1 MADFPIVGIGSSA
14 GGLDALQK
22 LFGAMPPESGFAFV
36 VVAHL
41 DPTHESQLAALIA
54 RCTPIPVNEVEEPV
68 TVEPDHV
75 YVIAPNQHLT
85 FEGDVLRPSR
95 PSEVRGERY
104 PLDVFFRSLAE
115 HQGNCAI
122 GIVLSGT
129 GTSGAQGL
137 RAIKAEG
144 GIAVAQDPGTA
155 GFSDM
160 PRHAIAT
167 GMVDLVLPPDQMP
180 QALLRLVHHPYM
192 QQQAGLE
199 QLPQVDGQLDT
210 LLSLLRAEAKQD
222 FRCYKR
228 RTLLRRTHRRM
239 SLRQIEDMAVYIER
253 LRNEPDELAALA
265 KDLTINVSGFFRDP
279 DAWETL
285 NKKVIAQLVAD
296 RPDGASIRIWVP
308 GCSTGEEAYSIA
320 MLIAEG
326 AAAVQKT
333 FDLKIF
339 ASDVSEHLL
348 PVARAGL
355 YPASIA
361 EDVRPAR
368 LERFFERE
376 EDSYRVRRELREM
389 ITFAPQN
396 LLQDPPFSR
405 LDLITCRNLLIYL
418 EPEFQKKVVALF
430 HFALREGGHLFL
442 GPAETISGHDDLF
455 HPISK
460 RWRIYTRVG
469 QTRHDIVDFPLI
481 GPGQVSSELP
491 RTPGLLAEP
500 RLRARE
506 HFQRDL
512 LERYAPASVLIDG
525 DFTVH
530 AFQGPTGE
538 FLQHPSGD
546 PTTNLLALAREGLEA
561 PLRAAVRRALG
572 EKQEVVADARVRRGG
587 ALQPI
592 RIAVRPLRPARA
604 DQDML
609 TVSFFEREPVSE
621 ARPLGP
627 VEARRPERELEA
639 ELNATRE
646 ELRFTLEQMET
657 SNAEL
662 HASNEEIR
670 SINEEFQASNEEL
683 ETSKEEQQ
691 SLNEELRTVNNQLQ
705 IKVQELERRTSDLNN
720 LLNSTEIATLFLDR
734 EFGIRWFTPAMQG
747 LLDLRASDVGR
758 PVSHFAQRFTG
769 ADFVE
774 EVREVLQ
781 RLVPRTGEVVGDDDR
796 TYIRRILPYRTS
808 DDRIDG
814 VVVTFTDITE
824 RKLREQEIQRARE
837 FAESIVE
844 TVREPLLVL
853 TADLKVRSANR
864 SFYRTFDVTRE
875 ETEGRMIYDL
885 GNRQWDIPKLR
896 ELLDEI
902 LPAEKQ
908 LTDFE
913 VEREFEQIG
922 RRTMLLNAR
931 QIDSVQLILLAI
943 EDITGR
949 RHAEAELETAHQHTS
964 AILESITDAFYVVDR
979 EWRLTF
985 VNRRAEELWN
995 RRRDDLLGVRLWDL
1009 LQSEDIEANTGYQL
1023 LTRAAREQQ
1032 PARAEF
1038 QSSMFGVWVSMSVF
1052 PHPEGLSVHVRD
1064 ISVRKRAE
1072 QERELLARELSHRIK
1087 NTLAVVQALAMQTDG
1102 RIGSVEAFREA
1113 FVGRLQAMARSHSLL
1128 LDAHWR
1134 SADLKSLVEQTVA
1147 AYQVDHPEVVEVEGD
1162 PVVITPRQGLGLSLV
1177 LHELSTN
1184 AAKYG
1189 ALSCPEGRLR
1199 VSWQIEQESGRR
1211 VRLRWQERHGPK
1223 VEPPTE
1229 KGFGLQMIERA
1240 CTYELDG
1247 EVELDYALEGLTCV
1261 VVFPL
1266 G

>member
-54 RCTPIPVNEVEEPV
+54 RCTTIPVNEVEEPV

-75 YVIAPNQHLT
+75 YVIAPNQQLT

-144 GIAVAQDPGTA
+144 GTAVAQDPGTA

-180 QALLRLVHHPYM
+180 EALLRLVRHPYM
-192 QQQAGLE
+192 RQQAGLE
-199 QLPQVDGQLDT
+199 QLPEVDGQLDT

-228 RTLLRRTHRRM
+228 PTLLRRTHRRM

-265 KDLTINVSGFFRDP
+265 KDLTINVSGFFRDLE
-279 DAWETL
+279 AWETL
-285 NKKVIAQLVAD
+285 NKKVIAPLIAG

-326 AAAVQKT
+326 AAAVQKS

-368 LERFFERE
+368 LERFFDRE
-376 EDSYRVRRELREM
+376 DDSYRVKRELREM

-418 EPEFQKKVVALF
+418 ESGFQKKLVALF

-442 GPAETISGHDDLF
+442 GPAETVSGHEDLF

-460 RWRIYTRVG
+460 RWRIYARIG
-469 QTRHDIVDFPLI
+469 RTRHDIVDFPLI
-481 GPGQVSSELP
+481 GPSQVSSEP
-491 RTPGLLAEP
+491 HRVAPAMPAEP

-506 HFQRDL
+506 RFQRDL

-525 DFTVH
+525 GFSVH
-530 AFQGPTGE
+530 AFQGTTGE

-546 PTTNLLALAREGLEA
+546 PTTNLLALAREGCRRRCA
-561 PLRAAVRRALG
+561 RRCNGRSTRSRRSWPTPASDAAAALRPV
-572 EKQEVVADARVRRGG
+572 
-587 ALQPI
+587 
-592 RIAVRPLRPARA
+592 RIAVRPLRLART
-604 DQDML
+604 DEGML

-621 ARPLGP
+621 ARPP
-627 VEARRPERELEA
+627 DSVEERRPESELEA

-662 HASNEEIR
+662 QASNEEIR

-683 ETSKEEQQ
+683 ETSKEELQ

-705 IKVQELERRTSDLNN
+705 VKVQELETRTNDLNN

-734 EFGIRWFTPAMQG
+734 ELGIRWFTPAMQG
-747 LLDLRASDVGR
+747 LLNLRASDIGR

-769 ADFVE
+769 DDFVE
-774 EVREVLQ
+774 DVREVLQ
-781 RLVPRTGEVVGDDDR
+781 RLVPRTGR
-796 TYIRRILPYRTS
+796 
-808 DDRIDG
+808 
-814 VVVTFTDITE
+814 
-824 RKLREQEIQRARE
+824 
-837 FAESIVE
+837 
-844 TVREPLLVL
+844 
-853 TADLKVRSANR
+853 
-864 SFYRTFDVTRE
+864 
-875 ETEGRMIYDL
+875 GR
-885 GNRQWDIPKLR
+885 G
-896 ELLDEI
+896 
-902 LPAEKQ
+902 
-908 LTDFE
+908 
-913 VEREFEQIG
+913 G
-922 RRTMLLNAR
+922 
-931 QIDSVQLILLAI
+931 
-943 EDITGR
+943 
-949 RHAEAELETAHQHTS
+949 
-964 AILESITDAFYVVDR
+964 
-979 EWRLTF
+979 
-985 VNRRAEELWN
+985 
-995 RRRDDLLGVRLWDL
+995 
-1009 LQSEDIEANTGYQL
+1009 
-1023 LTRAAREQQ
+1023 
-1032 PARAEF
+1032 
-1038 QSSMFGVWVSMSVF
+1038 
-1052 PHPEGLSVHVRD
+1052 
-1064 ISVRKRAE
+1064 
-1072 QERELLARELSHRIK
+1072 
-1087 NTLAVVQALAMQTDG
+1087 
-1102 RIGSVEAFREA
+1102 
-1113 FVGRLQAMARSHSLL
+1113 
-1128 LDAHWR
+1128 
-1134 SADLKSLVEQTVA
+1134 
-1147 AYQVDHPEVVEVEGD
+1147 
-1162 PVVITPRQGLGLSLV
+1162 
-1177 LHELSTN
+1177 
-1184 AAKYG
+1184 
-1189 ALSCPEGRLR
+1189 
-1199 VSWQIEQESGRR
+1199 
-1211 VRLRWQERHGPK
+1211 
-1223 VEPPTE
+1223 
-1229 KGFGLQMIERA
+1229 
-1240 CTYELDG
+1240 
-1247 EVELDYALEGLTCV
+1247 
-1261 VVFPL
+1261 
-1266 G
+1266 